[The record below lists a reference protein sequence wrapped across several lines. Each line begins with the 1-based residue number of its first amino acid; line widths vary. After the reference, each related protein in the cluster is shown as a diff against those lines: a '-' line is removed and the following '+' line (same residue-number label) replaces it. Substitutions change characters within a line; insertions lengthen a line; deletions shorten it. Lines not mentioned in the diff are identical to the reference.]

1 MRTPRLPIVTW
12 ITAYRR
18 EDLHADV
25 LAGGAVWALV
35 VPQSV
40 TYATL
45 AGVPV
50 QHGLYAMIAALVVYA
65 VFGPSSRVIA
75 GISATTVSL
84 TPLVI
89 AAVTHVEGDEL
100 VAYSAATSLAVGCI
114 LLAMGG
120 LRMGWVANFL
130 SAPVVAGFITGFGI
144 SLAIDQL
151 PKMLGYPAETNGAI
165 RQLWLVIRHLDETQG
180 ATFVV
185 GATSLVV
192 LFGLRRTRPRCPG
205 ASSRCS
211 GSRRRRCSTSVPTAS
226 PSSATSRAACP
237 TSGCRTSSGRS
248 SRRCCWPRRR

>member
-18 EDLHADV
+18 EDLRADV

-40 TYATL
+40 AYATL

-114 LLAMGG
+114 L
-120 LRMGWVANFL
+120 
-130 SAPVVAGFITGFGI
+130 
-144 SLAIDQL
+144 
-151 PKMLGYPAETNGAI
+151 
-165 RQLWLVIRHLDETQG
+165 
-180 ATFVV
+180 
-185 GATSLVV
+185 
-192 LFGLRRTRPRCPG
+192 
-205 ASSRCS
+205 
-211 GSRRRRCSTSVPTAS
+211 
-226 PSSATSRAACP
+226 
-237 TSGCRTSSGRS
+237 
-248 SRRCCWPRRR
+248 